1 MVSRFTVGCGVFVAL
16 MEITVLITTGGAPF
30 WPMWAKNLL
39 TAGLLVLAGWT
50 GLTSSSARSENYL
63 IAAWAFSSGQ
73 FFVSALNLIPANRP
87 PAILI
92 GVSLYFAISLVALIC
107 VLIGLRSD
115 DLLDEE
121 ATLRREARPHD
132 QSTTRASSRANSSPA
147 RYAHP
152 PTPSG
157 VGPDRS

>member
-1 MVSRFTVGCGVFVAL
+1 MVSRFTVGFGIFVAL
-16 MEITVLITTGGAPF
+16 IEIAVLITPGGAPF

-107 VLIGLRSD
+107 VLMGSRSD
-115 DLLDEE
+115 DLLDSDDLEGHG
-121 ATLRREARPHD
+121 LRP
-132 QSTTRASSRANSSPA
+132 ASR
-147 RYAHP
+147 R
-152 PTPSG
+152 
-157 VGPDRS
+157 